1 MSHNVSTSQPHI
13 SAAEAVDRTP
23 VVKNSIAEDRV
34 FAAMSSRV
42 RRRVLDLLREKPLT
56 TGQLAMQ
63 FRTLSRFAVMQH
75 LRVLVKAKLIVVR
88 RQGRERHNYLN
99 IVPLHQALTR
109 WVQPEE
115 HGWALMLGQLKKDA
129 ETKSA
134 SAGKEKNSWKDAT

>member
-1 MSHNVSTSQPHI
+1 MSDIQPHI
-13 SAAEAVDRTP
+13 TASEAADRTP

-42 RRRVLDLLREKPLT
+42 RRKVLDLLREKPLT
-56 TGQLAMQ
+56 TGHIASQ

-75 LRVLVKAKLIVVR
+75 LRVLARAKLIVVR

-115 HGWALMLGQLKKDA
+115 HGWASMLGQLKRDA
-129 ETKSA
+129 ENKPA
-134 SAGKEKNSWKDAT
+134 SAGKGRNS